1 MSCHAISSR
10 VMISCLVSLSVSLWQ
25 ISLFLYKLFK
35 NMLPSFDQPNFELVY
50 CEVSIRLRL
59 VSEHVYATFHWDLI
73 SRSICP

>member
-50 CEVSIRLRL
+50 CEVSIRLVSKHVL
-59 VSEHVYATFHWDLI
+59 VTFNWDVI
-73 SRSICP
+73 TR